1 LSAQPVIKRNS
12 SQMPVVHPWAIS
24 PHVRCLHGP
33 HHHTPASYALAIT
46 HSQSHRN
53 IAVQAS
59 ALSRPRPGMP
69 LQSQELRP
77 VGISPLTAA
86 STTSLCCA
94 MRRAH
99 LFRCGKCSNYTS
111 ASWSSSS
118 FTAALSRS
126 SRMSHSQH
134 LVAGRSSYA
143 VIPAHGH
150 HSTRH
155 MFCVSCSRP
164 LRSVCHFSNMAL
176 TETGI
181 VGDVGRAL
189 LYIHRVAVTSIRC
202 VRTSDNGPHPFLSDI

>member
-1 LSAQPVIKRNS
+1 
-12 SQMPVVHPWAIS
+12 MPVLNQRSTS
-24 PHVRCLHGP
+24 PHARCTNSP

-94 MRRAH
+94 MHRAH
-99 LFRCGKCSNYTS
+99 PFRCGKCSNYAS

-126 SRMSHSQH
+126 NRMSHSQH

-143 VIPAHGH
+143 VIPAH
-150 HSTRH
+150 
-155 MFCVSCSRP
+155 M
-164 LRSVCHFSNMAL
+164 L
-176 TETGI
+176 
-181 VGDVGRAL
+181 
-189 LYIHRVAVTSIRC
+189 C
-202 VRTSDNGPHPFLSDI
+202 VRSRGR